1 MAITEFKNSNE
12 IGKSTNI
19 FVGQEFESTELA
31 LIQKESVPIKFN
43 VGVND
48 VLEFLLYDSNNN
60 LLIQEGYGKV
70 RYIRGEN
77 INQYL
82 VQSGNIDDEKLQGG
96 GYIINAKKLI
106 TEAGYKTGYFRI
118 QLNFINNR
126 VGSEYQKD
134 RLFIEEI
141 SATRQHIRVLPF
153 NNFRN
158 EDLLDQDIKTDLNQS
173 YDAFLLGKFSG
184 DEVYREIAD
193 ILDSIKATDVANIMK
208 TVLTQSTIDILTKEL
223 NIVGGYDLFYSRVI
237 QTMKVAVVNELLYRN
252 SSIGNPDFG
261 KQLGDTLRNSFSK
274 KDFNYYTKDEIIKLI
289 FDKLKES
296 IRFYLPKRQFN
307 LKNEVNNISIDSFD
321 TTQKTTVRLQ
331 SDNSYKLPTIN
342 TSIQNT

>member
-261 KQLGDTLRNSFSK
+261 KPLDDTLRNSFSK

-321 TTQKTTVRLQ
+321 TSQKTTVRLQ